1 MKRKG
6 LRYLAAGVLSVALV
20 VAVGGCTSKKLP
32 NSNNEGQE
40 QTSGT
45 EQETFGEGTGLTG
58 TVTPEAATPVPEIT
72 YAPDEK
78 ISLVGTKSIGI
89 HDPSIFYDPVSGNYY
104 SYGSHMVA
112 GTSKNMASWSY
123 ICNSSVGTAATNK
136 LFDQDFRDEFAEV
149 FSWLDITKDRADF
162 GIWALDV
169 TYSKA
174 AADAGTD
181 PYFMYVSLVN
191 GTTQSAIALAT
202 ADSPE
207 GPFRYAGT
215 IVCADFRQSD
225 VEAGHTNL
233 LQVLG
238 KSSVSDMTAE
248 EKSFYF
254 TKDTADYKSKFVDCI
269 DAAPFYDADGNFYIV
284 YGSFSSMGGLRILK
298 MDPLTGLRSADNY
311 DYTDDGRQDPYY
323 GKQIAQKRGEGP
335 YIIVVESDLSSTGYY
350 YFLFWSQG
358 VLRSTGGYNMRML
371 RSEYPDHGYVDYMG
385 NDAFS
390 NTNATT
396 LGVRIMDNFQFACMR
411 YSSTANGGNSAI
423 VREDGKIFL
432 HYHSKS
438 AHTEAYGEN
447 GFVIKSNQ
455 MFLNEDGWLVTA
467 PYKFGGETI
476 RPLALEDV
484 VGDYEFVYHRLQYYA
499 DPVNFN
505 DNFVSSEMI
514 TLNEDGTVTGDYQ
527 GTWELKDTF
536 FTIKIG
542 DKEYKGVALQ
552 QYDEAGPRV
561 YTTVFTASGTDNR
574 TVWGSKIYYTD
585 EERVEIDFKDIT
597 VAEYADEDFPL
608 ITTGRLHSDVTWT
621 SDNAAIVIDG
631 NTAKVICQDDVQF
644 VTLTATVKYGDAVK
658 SNSYSVLVPLEEFN
672 IPETISSSSI
682 DLPRTTATGA
692 KITWTSS
699 DDSVINPE
707 TGAVNVPETPTD
719 VKLTGTIENSTR
731 VIYVTVTVMQTPTTV
746 VYEENFDT
754 MEAFDTANADSIWY
768 SKNAAA
774 NLTLQSD
781 NNGGKYIHFAPGQA
795 NSRGAQ
801 SNFAA
806 TLQLPDIYQLEF
818 DLALTAGNNQTTE
831 FAVVNKNMAYSGV
844 INDGI
849 ASGYLFK
856 LAATNSTQWTINDG
870 DAFEIPAGSWVH
882 VSVLAQTSSRK
893 SVVTITDAN
902 GKELYNGS
910 VFMDSAGAL
919 WGFYVRG
926 GRYNSVTCV
935 DNVVIKAE

>member
-6 LRYLAAGVLSVALV
+6 FRFLIAGVLSMALLCSM
-20 VAVGGCTSKKLP
+20 GGCKNPQSAEP
-32 NSNNEGQE
+32 NKEGEEQVSGTGQE
-40 QTSGT
+40 TPD
-45 EQETFGEGTGLTG
+45 ETPDLTAT
-58 TVTPEAATPVPEIT
+58 TVPEPSPTPEVT
-72 YAPDEK
+72 YAPDEDIK
-78 ISLVGTKSIGI
+78 PSGANIGI
-89 HDPSIFYDPVSGNYY
+89 HDPSIFYDPVSGDYY

-112 GTSKNMASWSY
+112 GTSTHMVSWKY

-149 FSWLDITKDRADF
+149 FSWLDIAKDRADF

-174 AADAGTD
+174 AADAGKD

-202 ADSPE
+202 ADNPE
-207 GPFRYAGT
+207 GPFHYAGT

-233 LQVLG
+233 LEVLG
-238 KSSVSDMTAE
+238 KGSVSDMSAK

-254 TKDTADYKSKFVDCI
+254 TTDTADYKSKFVDCI

-284 YGSFSSMGGLRILK
+284 YGSFSSMGGLRILR

-335 YIIVVESDLSSTGYY
+335 YIIVVESDLSSTGHY

-396 LGVRIMDNFQFACMR
+396 LGVRIMDNFQFSNMF

-447 GFVIKSNQ
+447 GFIIKSNQ
-455 MFLNEDGWLVTA
+455 MFLNEEGWLVTA

-476 RPLALEDV
+476 RPLTKDAV
-484 VGDYEFVYHRLQYYA
+484 VGDYEFIYHRLQYFA

-514 TLNEDGTVTGDYQ
+514 TLNEDGTVTGDYE
-527 GTWELKDTF
+527 GTWELNGTY
-536 FTIKIG
+536 FTIKIDG
-542 DKEYKGVALQ
+542 KEYKGVALQ
-552 QYDEAGPRV
+552 QYDEGNPRT

-574 TVWGSKIYYTD
+574 TVWGSKIYYSN
-585 EERVEIDFKDIT
+585 EERVEIDFENIT
-597 VAEYADEDFPL
+597 VPEYADKDFEI
-608 ITTGRLHSDVTWT
+608 ITTGRLHSDITWT
-621 SDNAAIVIDG
+621 SDNSAIVIDG
-631 NTAKVICQDDVQF
+631 NVAKVICQDDVQF
-644 VTLTATVKYGDAVK
+644 VTLTATVKFGDAVK
-658 SNSYSVLVPLEEFN
+658 TNSYSVFVPLEEFN
-672 IPETISSSSI
+672 IPETLSSTSI
-682 DLPRTTATGA
+682 DLPRVAATGS

-699 DDSVINPE
+699 DESIINPE
-707 TGAVNVPETPTD
+707 TGEVNIPETATT

-731 VIYVTVTVMQTPTTV
+731 VIYAKVTVMQTPTTV
-746 VYEENFDT
+746 VYEENFDQI
-754 MEAFDTANADSIWY
+754 ASIDTSAENSLWY

-774 NLTLQSD
+774 NLTLTAD
-781 NNGGKYIHFAPGQA
+781 GNGGKYIQFAPGQA

-806 TLQLPDIYQLEF
+806 NLQLPDIYQLEF
-818 DLALTAGNNQTTE
+818 DVKLTAGNNQSTE

-856 LAATNSTQWTINDG
+856 LTATNSTQWTINDS
-870 DAFEIPAGSWVH
+870 DSFEIPAGSWVH
-882 VSVLAQTSSRK
+882 VSVLAQTTSKK

-902 GKELYNGS
+902 GKELYSGTVSMNT
-910 VFMDSAGAL
+910 AGAL
-919 WGFYVRG
+919 WGFYIRG
-926 GRYNSVTCV
+926 GRYNSVTCI

>member
-6 LRYLAAGVLSVALV
+6 LQTLIAGVLSMALV
-20 VAVGGCTSKKLP
+20 CSMSACSSTQSDDPTSGE
-32 NSNNEGQE
+32 SQV
-40 QTSGT
+40 SGT
-45 EQETFGEGTGLTG
+45 EQETPGETPDLTA
-58 TVTPEAATPVPEIT
+58 TATPEPTAVPEIT
-72 YAPDEK
+72 YAPDEDIK
-78 ISLVGTKSIGI
+78 PTGNNIGI
-89 HDPSIFYDPVSGNYY
+89 HDPSIFYDPVSGKYY
-104 SYGSHMVA
+104 SYGSHMVC
-112 GTSKNMASWSY
+112 GTSDNMVSWNY
-123 ICNSSVGTAATNK
+123 ICNSNVGTAATNK
-136 LFDQDFRDEFAEV
+136 IFDKDFRKEFAEV
-149 FSWLDITKDRADF
+149 FSWLDIAKDYADF

-174 AADAGTD
+174 AADAGND

-202 ADSPE
+202 ANNPE
-207 GPFRYAGT
+207 GPFHYAGT

-233 LQVLG
+233 LEVLG
-238 KSSVSDMTAE
+238 KASVADMTAE
-248 EKSFYF
+248 EKDFYF

-269 DAAPFYDADGNFYIV
+269 DAAPFYDAEGNFYIV
-284 YGSFSSMGGLRILK
+284 YGSFSSHGGLRLIK

-335 YIIVVESDLSSTGYY
+335 YIIWVESDLSSTGYY

-390 NTNATT
+390 STNATT
-396 LGVRIMDNFQFACMR
+396 LGVRIMDNFQFAGMN

-423 VREDGKIFL
+423 IRKDGKIFL

-438 AHTEAYGEN
+438 AQTEAYGAE

-455 MFLNEDGWLVTA
+455 MFLNEEGWLVTA
-467 PYKFGGETI
+467 PFKFGGESI
-476 RPLALEDV
+476 RPLAVEDV
-484 VGDYEFVYHRLQYYA
+484 VGEYEFIYHRLQYFA

-505 DNFVSSEMI
+505 DNFVSSKVI
-514 TLNEDGTVTGDYQ
+514 TLNADGTVTGDYE
-527 GTWELKDTF
+527 GTWKLNGTY
-536 FTIKIG
+536 FTITIDGK
-542 DKEYKGVALQ
+542 DYKGVVLQ
-552 QYDEAGPRV
+552 QYDESSPRT

-574 TVWGSKIYYTD
+574 TVWGSKIYYDDAT
-585 EERVEIDFKDIT
+585 RVDIDFEALA
-597 VAEYADEDFPL
+597 VAEYAEEDFEIP
-608 ITTGRLHSDVTWT
+608 TTGRLHSDITWT

-631 NTAKVICQDDVQF
+631 GTAKVICQDSPQF
-644 VTLTATVKYGDAVK
+644 VTLTATVKYGTAEK
-658 SNSYSVLVPLEEFN
+658 SNSYMVLVPMEQFN
-672 IPETISSSSI
+672 IPETLSSDYI
-682 DLPRTTATGA
+682 DLPKQTATGA
-692 KITWTSS
+692 NITWTS
-699 DDSVINPE
+699 DNEAVINAE
-707 TGAVNVPETPTD
+707 TGAVTVPETPVD

-731 VIYVTVTVMQTPTTV
+731 VINVTVTVMQTPTTV
-746 VYEENFDT
+746 VYEENFDGI
-754 MEAFDTANADSIWY
+754 ASIDTAVESSLWY

-774 NLTLQSD
+774 SLTLKADS
-781 NNGGKYIHFAPGQA
+781 NGGKYIEFAPGSA

-806 TLQLPDIYQLEF
+806 NLQLPDVYQLEF
-818 DLALTAGNNQTTE
+818 DVALTAGNNQTTE
-831 FAVVNKNMAYSGV
+831 FAVVNKNMAYNGV

-856 LAATNSTQWTINDG
+856 LTATSSTQWTINDM
-870 DAFEIPAGSWVH
+870 DSFEIPAGSWVH

-910 VFMDSAGAL
+910 VFMSTAGSL
-919 WGFYVRG
+919 WGFYIRG

>member
-6 LRYLAAGVLSVALV
+6 LRYLAAGLLSMALV
-20 VAVGGCTSKKLP
+20 FSVGACSSAQSDEPNSKGEEQVSNTESETSK
-32 NSNNEGQE
+32 EDA
-40 QTSGT
+40 
-45 EQETFGEGTGLTG
+45 GLTG
-58 TVTPEAATPVPEIT
+58 TVVSESPTSAPEVT
-72 YAPDEK
+72 YAPDEDVK
-78 ISLVGTKSIGI
+78 VAGANNIGI
-89 HDPSIFYDPVSGNYY
+89 HDPSIFYDPVSGKYY

-112 GTSKNMASWSY
+112 GTSEDMVSWSY

-169 TYSKA
+169 TYSQA
-174 AADAGTD
+174 AAEAGKD

-202 ADSPE
+202 ADNPE
-207 GPFRYAGT
+207 GPFHYAGT

-233 LQVLG
+233 LEVLG
-238 KSSVSDMTAE
+238 KNTVADMTAK
-248 EKSFYF
+248 EKQFYF
-254 TKDTADYKSKFVDCI
+254 TADTAEYKSKFVDCI

-284 YGSFSSMGGLRILK
+284 YGSFSSTGGLRILK
-298 MDPLTGLRSADNY
+298 MDPLTGLRSDDNY

-396 LGVRIMDNFQFACMR
+396 LGVRIMDNFQFSNMR

-438 AHTEAYGEN
+438 ASSEAYGEN
-447 GFVIKSNQ
+447 GFIIKSNQ

-467 PYKFGGETI
+467 PFKFGGETI

-484 VGDYEFVYHRLQYYA
+484 VGDYEFIYHRLQYYT

-505 DNFVSSEMI
+505 DNFVSSELI

-527 GTWELKDTF
+527 GTWELKDTY
-536 FTIKIG
+536 FTISIDG
-542 DKEYKGVALQ
+542 MEYKGVALQ
-552 QYDEAGPRV
+552 QYDEGLPRT

-574 TVWGSKIYYTD
+574 TVWGSKIYYDD
-585 EERVEIDFKDIT
+585 EERVEIDFEDIT
-597 VAEYADEDFPL
+597 VAEYAEEDFEL
-608 ITTGRLHSDVTWT
+608 TTTGRLHSDITWT

-631 NTAKVICQDDVQF
+631 NTAKVICQDAPQF
-644 VTLTATVKYGDAVK
+644 VTLTATVTYGDAVK
-658 SNSYSVLVPLEEFN
+658 TNTYRILVPMEDFD
-672 IPETISSSSI
+672 IPETLSSSSI
-682 DLPRTTATGA
+682 DLPKTTATGA

-699 DDSVINPE
+699 DESIIHPE
-707 TGAVNVPETPTD
+707 TGEVNVPETAVD

-731 VIYVTVTVMQTPTTV
+731 VINVTVTVMQTPATV
-746 VYEENFDT
+746 VYEENFD
-754 MEAFDTANADSIWY
+754 ELASIDASDANSLWY

-774 NLTLQSD
+774 NLTLVSD
-781 NNGGKYIHFAPGQA
+781 GNGGKYVQFAPGQA
-795 NSRGAQ
+795 NSRGAE

-806 TLQLPDIYQLEF
+806 GLQLPDIYQLEF
-818 DLALTAGNNQTTE
+818 DVALTAGNNQTTE

-849 ASGYLFK
+849 ASGYLLK
-856 LAATNSTQWTINDG
+856 LAATNSTQWTINDK
-870 DAFEIPAGSWVH
+870 DTFEIPAGTWVH

-893 SVVTITDAN
+893 SVVTITDAD
-902 GKELYNGS
+902 GKELYNGTVS
-910 VFMDSAGAL
+910 MNTPGAL
-919 WGFYVRG
+919 WGFYIRG

-935 DNVVIKAE
+935 DNVVIKTQ

>member
-1 MKRKG
+1 MKSKG
-6 LRYLAAGVLSVALV
+6 LRTLIAGLLSMVLVCSIGA
-20 VAVGGCTSKKLP
+20 CQPKQSDET
-32 NSNNEGQE
+32 NNTVE
-40 QTSGT
+40 QVSGT
-45 EQETFGEGTGLTG
+45 EQGTPTEIPA
-58 TVTPEAATPVPEIT
+58 TPTATPVPEIT
-72 YAPDEK
+72 YAPDEDIK
-78 ISLVGTKSIGI
+78 PTGASIGI
-89 HDPSIFYDPVSGNYY
+89 HDPSIFFDPVSGKYY
-104 SYGSHMVA
+104 SYGSHMVC
-112 GTSKNMASWSY
+112 GTSDNMVSWKY
-123 ICNSSVGTAATNK
+123 ICNSSVGTAATNQI
-136 LFDQDFRDEFAEV
+136 FDKDFRQEFAEV
-149 FSWLDITKDRADF
+149 FSWLDIAKDSADF

-174 AADAGTD
+174 AADAGKD

-191 GTTQSAIALAT
+191 NTTQSAIALAT
-202 ADSPE
+202 ANNPE
-207 GPFRYAGT
+207 GPFHYAGT
-215 IVCADFRQSD
+215 IVCADFRQND
-225 VEAGHTNL
+225 IEAGHTNL
-233 LQVLG
+233 LEVLG
-238 KSSVSDMTAE
+238 KNSVSDMTAE

-298 MDPLTGLRSADNY
+298 MDPLTGLRSSDNY

-335 YIIVVESDLSSTGYY
+335 YIIWVESDLSSTGYY

-371 RSEYPDHGYVDYMG
+371 RSEYPDHGYMDYMG

-396 LGVRIMDNFQFACMR
+396 LGVRIMDNFQFAGMNF
-411 YSSTANGGNSAI
+411 SSTANGGNSAI
-423 VREDGKIFL
+423 VRQDGKIFL

-438 AHTEAYGEN
+438 AHNEAYGEN

-455 MFLNEDGWLVTA
+455 MFLNEEGWLVTA
-467 PYKFGGETI
+467 PFKFGGESI
-476 RPLALEDV
+476 RPVAIEDV
-484 VGDYEFVYHRLQYYA
+484 VGDYEFVYHRLQYYS

-514 TLNEDGTVTGDYQ
+514 TLNADGTVTGDYE
-527 GTWELKDTF
+527 GTWTLKDTY
-536 FTIKIG
+536 FTITIDG
-542 DKEYKGVALQ
+542 KEYKGVTLQ
-552 QYDEAGPRV
+552 QYDENKNGRT

-585 EERVEIDFKDIT
+585 EERVDIDFEVLS
-597 VAEYADEDFPL
+597 VAEYADADFEIPTL
-608 ITTGRLHSDVTWT
+608 GRLHSDITWI
-621 SDNAAIVIDG
+621 SDNPAVVIDG
-631 NTAKVICQDDVQF
+631 NTAKVICQDSPQF
-644 VTLTATVKYGDAVK
+644 VNLTATVKFGSVEKTAD
-658 SNSYSVLVPLEEFN
+658 YSLLVPMEDFN
-672 IPETISSSSI
+672 IPETISSDSI
-682 DLPRTTATGA
+682 DLPRTTATGN

-699 DDSVINPE
+699 DESIINPE
-707 TGAVNVPETPTD
+707 TGAVNIPDAATD

-731 VIYVTVTVMQTPTTV
+731 VIRVTVTVMQMPDTV

-754 MEAFDTANADSIWY
+754 IASIDTASENSLWY
-768 SKNAAA
+768 SKNAAP
-774 NLTLQSD
+774 NLTLKADPQ
-781 NNGGKYIHFAPGQA
+781 GGKYIEFAPGSA

-801 SNFAA
+801 SKFAA
-806 TLQLPDIYQLEF
+806 DLQLPDTYLLEF

-831 FAVVNKNMAYSGV
+831 FAVVNKNMAYNGV

-856 LAATNSTQWTINDG
+856 LAATNSTTWTINDQESF
-870 DAFEIPAGSWVH
+870 DIPAGAWVH
-882 VSVLAQTSSRK
+882 VSVLAQTSSGK
-893 SVVTITDAN
+893 CVVTVTDAN
-902 GKELYNGS
+902 GNELYSGS
-910 VFMDSAGAL
+910 VFMNGAGAL

-935 DNVVIKAE
+935 DNVVVKVQ

>member
-6 LRYLAAGVLSVALV
+6 LRYLLAGLSMALIFSIG
-20 VAVGGCTSKKLP
+20 ACQPKQSDEP
-32 NSNNEGQE
+32 NKENEQV
-40 QTSGT
+40 SDT
-45 EQETFGEGTGLTG
+45 EPETPDENSGLTG
-58 TVTPEAATPVPEIT
+58 TTVPEPSAAPEVT
-72 YAPDEK
+72 YAPDEDVK
-78 ISLVGTKSIGI
+78 VAGASNIGI
-89 HDPSIFYDPVSGNYY
+89 HDPSIFHDPVSGKYY

-112 GTSKNMASWSY
+112 GTSDNMVSWNY

-136 LFDQDFRDEFAEV
+136 LFDKDFRKEFAEV
-149 FSWLDITKDRADF
+149 FSWLDIAKDSADF

-174 AADAGTD
+174 AADAGKD

-191 GTTQSAIALAT
+191 NTTQSAIALAT
-202 ADSPE
+202 ADNPE

-233 LQVLG
+233 LDVLG
-238 KSSVSDMTAE
+238 RDSVADMTAK
-248 EKSFYF
+248 EKQFYF
-254 TKDTADYKSKFVDCI
+254 TADTAEYKSKFVDCI

-298 MDPLTGLRSADNY
+298 MDPLTGLRSGDNY
-311 DYTDDGRQDPYY
+311 DYTEDGRQDPYY

-335 YIIVVESDLSSTGYY
+335 YIIVVESDLSSTGHY

-396 LGVRIMDNFQFACMR
+396 LGVRIMDNFQFAGMR

-438 AHTEAYGEN
+438 AHSEAYGEN

-467 PYKFGGETI
+467 PFKFGGETI
-476 RPLALEDV
+476 RPLNKEAI
-484 VGDYEFVYHRLQYYA
+484 VGDYEFIYHRLQYFA

-505 DNFVSSEMI
+505 DNFVSSEVI
-514 TLNEDGTVTGDYQ
+514 TLNGDGTVTGDYE
-527 GTWELKDTF
+527 GTWELKDTY
-536 FTIKIG
+536 FTIKIDG
-542 DKEYKGVALQ
+542 KEYKGVALQ
-552 QYDEAGPRV
+552 QYDEGSPRT

-574 TVWGSKIYYTD
+574 TVWGSKIYYGD
-585 EERVEIDFKDIT
+585 EERVDIDFENVT
-597 VAEYADEDFPL
+597 VTEYANEDFEL
-608 ITTGRLHSDVTWT
+608 TTTGRLHSNITWA
-621 SDNAAIVIDG
+621 SDNGAIVIDG
-631 NTAKVICQDDVQF
+631 NTAKVICQDTPQF
-644 VTLTATVKYGDAVK
+644 VTLTATVKYGNAVRT
-658 SNSYSVLVPLEEFN
+658 NTYSILVPMEDFN
-672 IPETISSSSI
+672 IPETLSSDRI
-682 DLPRTTATGA
+682 DLPKTTATGA

-699 DDSVINPE
+699 DESIIHPE
-707 TGAVNVPETPTD
+707 TGVVNVPETAVD
-719 VKLTGTIENSTR
+719 VKLTGTIENSSR
-731 VIYVTVTVMQTPTTV
+731 VINVTVTVMQTPTTV
-746 VYEENFDT
+746 VYEENFDEIASINT
-754 MEAFDTANADSIWY
+754 SDANSLWY

-774 NLTLQSD
+774 NLTLTAD
-781 NNGGKYIHFAPGQA
+781 GNGGKYIQFAPGQA

-806 TLQLPDIYQLEF
+806 NLQLPDIYQLDF
-818 DLALTAGNNQTTE
+818 DVKLTAGNNQATE

-856 LAATNSTQWTINDG
+856 LAATNSTQWTINDR
-870 DAFEIPAGSWVH
+870 DSFEIPAGSWVH

-893 SVVTITDAN
+893 AVVTITDAG
-902 GKELYNGS
+902 GKELYSGTVSMN
-910 VFMDSAGAL
+910 SAGAL
-919 WGFYVRG
+919 WGFYIRG

>member
-1 MKRKG
+1 MKHRKNLCTLTAG
-6 LRYLAAGVLSVALV
+6 LLSVALV
-20 VAVGGCTSKKLP
+20 LSIGACQPKQSGET
-32 NSNNEGQE
+32 NNNAE
-40 QTSGT
+40 QGAPT
-45 EQETFGEGTGLTG
+45 E
-58 TVTPEAATPVPEIT
+58 VPATPTTTPVPEIT
-72 YAPDEK
+72 YAPDEDIK
-78 ISLVGTKSIGI
+78 PTGTKIGI
-89 HDPSIFYDPVSGNYY
+89 HDPSIFHDPVSGKYY
-104 SYGSHMVA
+104 SYGSHMVC
-112 GTSKNMASWSY
+112 GTSDNMVSWDY

-136 LFDQDFRDEFAEV
+136 IFDKDFRQEFAEV
-149 FSWLDITKDRADF
+149 FSWLDITKDYADF

-169 TYSKA
+169 TYSQA
-174 AADAGTD
+174 AADAGKD

-202 ADSPE
+202 ANNPE
-207 GPFRYAGT
+207 GPFHYAGT

-233 LQVLG
+233 LEVLG
-238 KSSVSDMTAE
+238 KNSVSDMTSE

-298 MDPLTGLRSADNY
+298 MDPLTGLRSTDNY

-335 YIIVVESDLSSTGYY
+335 YIIWVESDLSSTGYY

-396 LGVRIMDNFQFACMR
+396 LGVRIMDNFQFAGMNF
-411 YSSTANGGNSAI
+411 SSTANGGNSAL
-423 VREDGKIFL
+423 VRKDGKIFL

-438 AHTEAYGEN
+438 AQTEAYGAE

-455 MFLNEDGWLVTA
+455 MFLNEEGWLVTA
-467 PYKFGGETI
+467 PFKFGGESI
-476 RPLALEDV
+476 RPLNVEDV
-484 VGDYEFVYHRLQYYA
+484 VGDYEFIYHRLQYYA

-514 TLNEDGTVTGDYQ
+514 TLNADGTVTGDYE
-527 GTWELKDTF
+527 GTWKLKDTY
-536 FTIKIG
+536 FTITVDG
-542 DKEYKGVALQ
+542 KEYKGVALQ
-552 QYDEAGPRV
+552 QYDESSPRT

-585 EERVEIDFKDIT
+585 EERVEIDFTDIT
-597 VAEYADEDFPL
+597 VTEYADADFEIPTL
-608 ITTGRLHSDVTWT
+608 GRLHSNITWT
-621 SDNAAIVIDG
+621 SDNPAIVIDG
-631 NTAKVICQDDVQF
+631 NTAKVICQDNVQF
-644 VTLTATVKYGDAVK
+644 VTLTATVTYGNAVK
-658 SNSYSVLVPLEEFN
+658 TNSYSILVPLEEFN
-672 IPETISSSSI
+672 IPETISSDSI

-699 DDSVINPE
+699 NESIINPE
-707 TGAVNVPETPTD
+707 TGAVTIPDAATD

-731 VIYVTVTVMQTPTTV
+731 VIKVTVTVMQMPTTV
-746 VYEENFDT
+746 VYEENFDGIT
-754 MEAFDTANADSIWY
+754 AIDTSAETSLWY
-768 SKNAAA
+768 SKNAAV
-774 NLTLQSD
+774 NLLLQAD
-781 NNGGKYIHFAPGQA
+781 GNGGKHIMFAPGSA

-801 SNFAA
+801 SKFAA
-806 TLQLPDIYQLEF
+806 DLKLPDTYLLEF
-818 DLALTAGNNQTTE
+818 DVALTAGNNQTTE
-831 FAVVNKNMAYSGV
+831 FAVVNKNMAYNGV

-856 LAATNSTQWTINDG
+856 LAATNSTSWTINDQ
-870 DAFEIPAGSWVH
+870 DSFEIPAGAWVH

-902 GKELYNGS
+902 GKELYSGS
-910 VFMDSAGAL
+910 VFMNSAGAL

-935 DNVVIKAE
+935 DNVVIKAD